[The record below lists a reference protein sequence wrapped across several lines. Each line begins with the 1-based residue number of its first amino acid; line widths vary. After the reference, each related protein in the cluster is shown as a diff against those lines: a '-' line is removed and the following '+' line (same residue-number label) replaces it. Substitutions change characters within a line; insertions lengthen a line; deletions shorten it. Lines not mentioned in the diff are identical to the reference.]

1 MEDIQTLLNNAKQ
14 LTEDGNIKVN
24 NLDTSIVSPQPHR
37 HLHFSVVRPLHLPII
52 LIELYNR
59 RGIYQT

>member
-24 NLDTSIVSPQPHR
+24 NLETSIVSPQPHR
-37 HLHFSVVRPLHLPII
+37 RPLFLGGGDPSFVHCT
-52 LIELYNR
+52 NR
-59 RGIYQT
+59 IV